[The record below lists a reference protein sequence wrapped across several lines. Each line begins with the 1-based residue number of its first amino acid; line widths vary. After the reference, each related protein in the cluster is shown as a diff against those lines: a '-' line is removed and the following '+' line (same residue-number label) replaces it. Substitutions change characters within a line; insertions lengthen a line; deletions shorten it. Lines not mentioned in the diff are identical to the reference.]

1 MITTNFLVL
10 LLGLVFLVK
19 GSDYFVKA
27 ASTIAKKLGVSEF
40 VIGLTL
46 VAIGT
51 SIPELASSIVA
62 SIQQASGIVI
72 GNVVGSN
79 IVNIGLIV
87 GIAAFLSPMKTE
99 VEMLKRDGYIMLFS
113 AVLFFVFALNGEL
126 SIIESG
132 IFVLLYIAYVFFLFE
147 EGEIYG
153 GKPYFKEFLKYFVK
167 FKYINSAMQKIN
179 GTNHNKNSDS
189 GNGNGNGNG
198 NSRIEGGFGKDI
210 FTLVLSCAAIVI
222 GAKYFVEES
231 IFFAELLGVPDTIIG
246 TTLVA
251 VGTSLPEL
259 VVTVSAA
266 RKGYGSIAL
275 GNIIGSN
282 ITNVFLILGLS
293 GLLYPIAVAEI
304 SLFFTTPVMIVIS
317 LILLVFISTGW
328 EIKRWEGAVMMAFYA
343 AFLVVLFYI

>member
-1 MITTNFLVL
+1 MITMNFLIL

-46 VAIGT
+46 VAVGT

-72 GNVVGSN
+72 GNIVGSN

-87 GIAAFLSPMKTE
+87 GVAAFLSPMKTE
-99 VEMLKRDGYIMLFS
+99 IEMLKRDGYIMLFA

-126 SIIESG
+126 SMIESG
-132 IFVLLYIAYVFFLFE
+132 IFVLLYVAYVFFLFE
-147 EGEIYG
+147 EAEKYE
-153 GKPYFKEFLKYFVK
+153 GKLHFKEFITYFFK
-167 FKYINSAMQKIN
+167 FKYINSAVQKIN
-179 GTNHNKNSDS
+179 GNRNRGSES
-189 GNGNGNGNG
+189 GNENG
-198 NSRIEGGFGKDI
+198 RLEGGFRKDI
-210 FTLVLSCAAIVI
+210 LTLVLSCAAIVI
-222 GAKYFVEES
+222 GAKYFVDES

-282 ITNVFLILGLS
+282 ITNIFMILGLS

-304 SLFFTTPVMIVIS
+304 SLFFTTPVMIIIS

-328 EIKRWEGAVMMAFYA
+328 EIKKWEGIALMAFYA

>member
-1 MITTNFLVL
+1 MITMNFLIL

-27 ASTIAKKLGVSEF
+27 ASTIAKKFGVSEF

-46 VAIGT
+46 VAVGT

-72 GNVVGSN
+72 GNIVGSN

-87 GIAAFLSPMKTE
+87 GVAAFISPMKTE
-99 VEMLKRDGYIMLFS
+99 VEMLKRDGYIMLFA

-126 SIIESG
+126 SLIESG
-132 IFVLLYIAYVFFLFE
+132 LFVLLYIAYVFFLFE
-147 EGEIYG
+147 EGEIYEE
-153 GKPYFKEFLKYFVK
+153 KLYFKEFLKYFVK
-167 FKYINSAMQKIN
+167 FKYINSARQKIN
-179 GTNHNKNSDS
+179 GTKHNRDSDS
-189 GNGNGNGNG
+189 ENGNGNG
-198 NSRIEGGFGKDI
+198 RIDGGFAKDI

-231 IFFAELLGVPDTIIG
+231 IFFAELFGVPDTIIG

-266 RKGYGSIAL
+266 RQGYGSIAL

-282 ITNVFLILGLS
+282 ITNIFLILGLS
-293 GLLYPIAVAEI
+293 GLLYPISVAEI

-328 EIKRWEGAVMMAFYA
+328 EIKKWEGIALMVFYA
-343 AFLVVLFYI
+343 TFLILLFWMG

>member
-1 MITTNFLVL
+1 MITMNFLIL

-46 VAIGT
+46 VAVGT

-72 GNVVGSN
+72 GNIVGSN

-87 GIAAFLSPMKTE
+87 GVAAFLSPMKTE
-99 VEMLKRDGYIMLFS
+99 VEMLKRDGYIMLFA

-126 SIIESG
+126 SMIESG
-132 IFVLLYIAYVFFLFE
+132 IFVLLYVAYVFFLFE
-147 EGEIYG
+147 EAEKYE
-153 GKPYFKEFLKYFVK
+153 GKLHFKEFITYFFK
-167 FKYINSAMQKIN
+167 FKYINSAVQKIN
-179 GTNHNKNSDS
+179 GNRNRKSGS
-189 GNGNGNGNG
+189 GNENG
-198 NSRIEGGFGKDI
+198 RLEGGFGKDI
-210 FTLVLSCAAIVI
+210 LTLVLSCTAIVI
-222 GAKYFVEES
+222 GAKYFVDES
-231 IFFAELLGVPDTIIG
+231 IFFAELFGVPDTIIG

-282 ITNVFLILGLS
+282 ITNIFMILGLS

-304 SLFFTTPVMIVIS
+304 SLFFTTPVMIIIS

-328 EIKRWEGAVMMAFYA
+328 EIKKWEGIALMAFYA

>member
-1 MITTNFLVL
+1 MITVNFLIL

-19 GSDYFVKA
+19 GSDYFVKS

-51 SIPELASSIVA
+51 SIPELASSIAA

-79 IVNIGLIV
+79 IANVGLIV
-87 GIAAFLSPMKTE
+87 GVAALLSPMKTE
-99 VEMLKRDGYIMLFS
+99 IDMLKRDGYIMLFS
-113 AVLFFVFALNGEL
+113 AVLFFVFAFNREL
-126 SIIESG
+126 SMLEAG
-132 IFVLLYIAYVFFLFE
+132 LFVLLYIAYVFFLFE
-147 EGEIYG
+147 EAEKYE
-153 GKPYFKEFLKYFVK
+153 GKLHFKEFITYFFK
-167 FKYINSAMQKIN
+167 FKYINSAMQKLN
-179 GTNHNKNSDS
+179 GNRNRNSDSDRNSDS
-189 GNGNGNGNG
+189 GNGNE
-198 NSRIEGGFGKDI
+198 RLEGGFAKDI

-231 IFFAELLGVPDTIIG
+231 IFFAELLGIPDTVIG

-266 RKGYGSIAL
+266 RQGYGSIAL
-275 GNIIGSN
+275 GNVIGSN
-282 ITNVFLILGLS
+282 ITNIFLILGLS
-293 GLLYPIAVAEI
+293 GLFYPLSVAEM
-304 SLFFTTPVMIVIS
+304 SLFFTTPVMIAIS
-317 LILLVFISTGW
+317 LILLIFISTGW
-328 EIKRWEGAVMMAFYA
+328 EIKRWEGVVLMMFYV

>member
-1 MITTNFLVL
+1 MITMNFLIL

-46 VAIGT
+46 VAVGT

-87 GIAAFLSPMKTE
+87 GLAAFLSPMKTE

-167 FKYINSAMQKIN
+167 FKYINSAMKKLN
-179 GTNHNKNSDS
+179 GTNNNKSSDS
-189 GNGNGNGNG
+189 ENGNGNG
-198 NSRIEGGFGKDI
+198 RIEGGFAKDI

-328 EIKRWEGAVMMAFYA
+328 EIKRWEGVAMMAFYA

>member
-1 MITTNFLVL
+1 MITMNFLIL

-46 VAIGT
+46 VAVGT
-51 SIPELASSIVA
+51 SIPELASSIAA

-72 GNVVGSN
+72 GNIVGSN

-87 GIAAFLSPMKTE
+87 GVAAFLSPMKTE
-99 VEMLKRDGYIMLFS
+99 VEMLKRDGYIMLFA

-126 SIIESG
+126 SMIESG
-132 IFVLLYIAYVFFLFE
+132 LFVLLYIAYVFFLFE
-147 EGEIYG
+147 EAEKYE
-153 GKPYFKEFLKYFVK
+153 GKLHFKEFITYFFK
-167 FKYINSAMQKIN
+167 FKYISSARQKLNGANRNRNS
-179 GTNHNKNSDS
+179 GSV
-189 GNGNGNGNG
+189 NGNGLL
-198 NSRIEGGFGKDI
+198 EGGFAKDLL
-210 FTLVLSCAAIVI
+210 TLVLSCAAIVI

-231 IFFAELLGVPDTIIG
+231 IFFAELFGIPDTIIG

-266 RKGYGSIAL
+266 RQGYGSIAL
-275 GNIIGSN
+275 GNVIGSN
-282 ITNVFLILGLS
+282 VTNIFLILGLS
-293 GLLYPIAVAEI
+293 GLLYPIPVAEI

-328 EIKRWEGAVMMAFYA
+328 EIKRWEGVALMVFYA

>member
-10 LLGLVFLVK
+10 LFGLVFLVK

-27 ASTIAKKLGVSEF
+27 SSTIAKKLGVSEF

-46 VAIGT
+46 VAVGT
-51 SIPELASSIVA
+51 SIPELASSIAA

-87 GIAAFLSPMKTE
+87 GIAAFISPMKTE
-99 VEMLKRDGYIMLFS
+99 IEMLKRDGYIMLFA
-113 AVLFFVFALNGEL
+113 AVLFFVFALNREL
-126 SIIESG
+126 SMIESG
-132 IFVLLYIAYVFFLFE
+132 IFVLLYIAYIFFLFE
-147 EGEIYG
+147 EAEKYE
-153 GKPYFKEFLKYFVK
+153 GKLHFKEFITYFFK
-167 FKYINSAMQKIN
+167 FKYINSARQKIN
-179 GTNHNKNSDS
+179 GANRDRDS
-189 GNGNGNGNG
+189 GSENGNA
-198 NSRIEGGFGKDI
+198 RIEGGFTKDI

-222 GAKYFVEES
+222 GARYFVEES
-231 IFFAELLGVPDTIIG
+231 IFFAELFGIPDTLIG

-266 RKGYGSIAL
+266 RQGYGSIAL

-282 ITNVFLILGLS
+282 ITNIFLILGLS
-293 GLLYPIAVAEI
+293 GLLYPVSVAEI

-328 EIKRWEGAVMMAFYA
+328 EIKRWEGIALMVFYA
-343 AFLVVLFYI
+343 AFLLVLFEMS

>member
-1 MITTNFLVL
+1 MIITNILIL
-10 LLGLVFLVK
+10 LFGLVFLVK
-19 GSDYFVKA
+19 GSDYFVKS
-27 ASTIAKKLGVSEF
+27 ASTIAKKLGISEF

-46 VAIGT
+46 VAVGT
-51 SIPELASSIVA
+51 SIPELASSIAA

-87 GIAAFLSPMKTE
+87 GLAAFLSPMRTE
-99 VEMLKRDGYIMLFS
+99 IEMLKRDGYIMLFS
-113 AVLFFVFALNGEL
+113 AVLFFIFALNGEL

-132 IFVLLYIAYVFFLFE
+132 LFVLLYIAYVFFLFE
-147 EGEIYG
+147 EAEKYE
-153 GKPYFKEFLKYFVK
+153 GKLHFKEFITYFFK
-167 FKYINSAMQKIN
+167 FKYINSARQKLNGIN
-179 GTNHNKNSDS
+179 RNKDS
-189 GNGNGNGNG
+189 GSENGNGKL
-198 NSRIEGGFGKDI
+198 EGGFTKDI
-210 FTLVLSCAAIVI
+210 LTLVLSCAAIVI

-266 RKGYGSIAL
+266 RQGYGNIAL
-275 GNIIGSN
+275 GNVIGSN
-282 ITNVFLILGLS
+282 ITNIFLILGLS

-304 SLFFTTPVMIVIS
+304 SLLFTTPVMIFIS
-317 LILLVFISTGW
+317 LILLIFISTGW
-328 EIKRWEGAVMMAFYA
+328 EIKRWEGIALMVLYA
-343 AFLVVLFYI
+343 AFLLVLLGMN

>member
-1 MITTNFLVL
+1 MITMNFLIL
-10 LLGLVFLVK
+10 LFGLVFLVK

-27 ASTIAKKLGVSEF
+27 ASTIAKKFGVSEF

-46 VAIGT
+46 VAVGT

-72 GNVVGSN
+72 GNIVGSN

-87 GIAAFLSPMKTE
+87 GVAAFLSPMKTE
-99 VEMLKRDGYIMLFS
+99 VEMLKRDGYIMLFA

-126 SIIESG
+126 SMIESG

-147 EGEIYG
+147 EAEKYE
-153 GKPYFKEFLKYFVK
+153 GKLHFKEFIKYFFK
-167 FKYINSAMQKIN
+167 FKYINSARQKLN
-179 GTNHNKNSDS
+179 GANRNRNPE
-189 GNGNGNGNG
+189 NGNGNG
-198 NSRIEGGFGKDI
+198 RLEGGFAKDI
-210 FTLVLSCAAIVI
+210 LTLVLSCAAIVI
-222 GAKYFVEES
+222 GAKYFVDES
-231 IFFAELLGVPDTIIG
+231 IFFAELLGIPDTIIG

-266 RKGYGSIAL
+266 RQGYGSIAL

-282 ITNVFLILGLS
+282 ITNIFLILGLS
-293 GLLYPIAVAEI
+293 GLLYPISVAEI

-328 EIKRWEGAVMMAFYA
+328 EIKKWEGIALMAFYA

>member
-1 MITTNFLVL
+1 MITVNFLIL
-10 LLGLVFLVK
+10 LLGMVFLVK
-19 GSDYFVKA
+19 GSDYFVKS

-51 SIPELASSIVA
+51 SIPELASSVAA

-79 IVNIGLIV
+79 IANIGLIV
-87 GIAAFLSPMKTE
+87 GVAAFLSPIKTE
-99 VEMLKRDGYIMLFS
+99 IDMLKRDGYIMLFS
-113 AVLFFVFALNGEL
+113 TLLFFVFAFNREL
-126 SIIESG
+126 SILEAG
-132 IFVLLYIAYVFFLFE
+132 LFVLLYIAYVFFLFE
-147 EGEIYG
+147 EAEKYE
-153 GKPYFKEFLKYFVK
+153 GKLHFKEFITYFFK
-167 FKYINSAMQKIN
+167 FKYISSAVQKLNGNLNRNSE
-179 GTNHNKNSDS
+179 S
-189 GNGNGNGNG
+189 GNGNEQL
-198 NSRIEGGFGKDI
+198 EGGFAKDI

-222 GAKYFVEES
+222 GAKYFVQES

-266 RKGYGSIAL
+266 RRGYGSIAL
-275 GNIIGSN
+275 GNVIGSN
-282 ITNVFLILGLS
+282 ITNIFLILGLS
-293 GLLYPIAVAEI
+293 GLLYPISVAEI
-304 SLFFTTPVMIVIS
+304 SLFFTTPVMMAIS

-328 EIKRWEGAVMMAFYA
+328 EIKKWEGVALMVFYA
-343 AFLVVLFYI
+343 AFIVVLFYI

>member
-1 MITTNFLVL
+1 MITVNFFVL

-46 VAIGT
+46 VAVGT
-51 SIPELASSIVA
+51 SIPELASSIAA

-72 GNVVGSN
+72 GNIVGSN

-87 GIAAFLSPMKTE
+87 GVAAFLSPMKTE

-113 AVLFFVFALNGEL
+113 AVLFFVFALNREL
-126 SIIESG
+126 SMIESG
-132 IFVLLYIAYVFFLFE
+132 FFVLLYIAYVFFLFE
-147 EGEIYG
+147 EAEKYE
-153 GKPYFKEFLKYFVK
+153 GKLHFKEFITYFFK
-167 FKYINSAMQKIN
+167 FKYINSARQKLN
-179 GTNHNKNSDS
+179 GANRNRNSES
-189 GNGNGNGNG
+189 GNGNG
-198 NSRIEGGFGKDI
+198 RLDGGFAKDI
-210 FTLVLSCAAIVI
+210 LTLVLSCTAIVI
-222 GAKYFVEES
+222 GANYFVEES
-231 IFFAELLGVPDTIIG
+231 IFFAELFGVPDTIIG

-275 GNIIGSN
+275 GNVIGSN
-282 ITNVFLILGLS
+282 ITNIFLILGLS
-293 GLLYPIAVAEI
+293 GLLYPISVAEI

-317 LILLVFISTGW
+317 LILLIFISTGW
-328 EIKRWEGAVMMAFYA
+328 EIKRWEGVALMVFYA
-343 AFLVVLFYI
+343 AFLILLFWMNR

>member
-1 MITTNFLVL
+1 MITMNFLIL

-46 VAIGT
+46 VAVGT

-72 GNVVGSN
+72 GNIVGSN

-87 GIAAFLSPMKTE
+87 GVAAFISPMKTE
-99 VEMLKRDGYIMLFS
+99 VEMLKRDGYIMLFA

-126 SIIESG
+126 SMLESG

-147 EGEIYG
+147 EAEKYE
-153 GKPYFKEFLKYFVK
+153 GKLHFKEFITYFFK
-167 FKYINSAMQKIN
+167 FKYINSAVQKIN
-179 GTNHNKNSDS
+179 GNRNRGSES
-189 GNGNGNGNG
+189 GNGNG
-198 NSRIEGGFGKDI
+198 RLEGGFGKDI
-210 FTLVLSCAAIVI
+210 LTLVLSCTAIVI

-231 IFFAELLGVPDTIIG
+231 IFFAELFGVPDTIIG

-251 VGTSLPEL
+251 IGTSLPEL

-266 RKGYGSIAL
+266 RQGYGSIAL

-282 ITNVFLILGLS
+282 ITNIFMILGLS
-293 GLLYPIAVAEI
+293 GLLYPIAITEI
-304 SLFFTTPVMIVIS
+304 SLFFTTPVMIIIS

-328 EIKRWEGAVMMAFYA
+328 EIKKWEGIALMAFYA
-343 AFLVVLFYI
+343 AFLAVLFYI

>member
-1 MITTNFLVL
+1 MITMNFLVL

-46 VAIGT
+46 VAVGT

-72 GNVVGSN
+72 GNIVGSN

-87 GIAAFLSPMKTE
+87 GVAAFLSPMKTE
-99 VEMLKRDGYIMLFS
+99 IEMLKRDGYIMLFA
-113 AVLFFVFALNGEL
+113 AVLFFVFALDREL
-126 SIIESG
+126 SMIESG
-132 IFVLLYIAYVFFLFE
+132 IFILLYIAYVFFLFE
-147 EGEIYG
+147 EAEKYE
-153 GKPYFKEFLKYFVK
+153 GKLHFKEFVTYFFK
-167 FKYINSAMQKIN
+167 FKYINSAVQKIN
-179 GTNHNKNSDS
+179 GNRNKNSES
-189 GNGNGNGNG
+189 GNGNG
-198 NSRIEGGFGKDI
+198 RLEGGFGKDI
-210 FTLVLSCAAIVI
+210 LTLMLSCAAIVI
-222 GAKYFVEES
+222 GAKYFVDES

-266 RKGYGSIAL
+266 RQGYGSIAL

-282 ITNVFLILGLS
+282 ITNIFMILGLS

-317 LILLVFISTGW
+317 VILLVFISTGW
-328 EIKRWEGAVMMAFYA
+328 EIKKWEGVALMAFYA

>member
-1 MITTNFLVL
+1 MITVNFLIL

-19 GSDYFVKA
+19 GSDYFVKS

-51 SIPELASSIVA
+51 SIPELASSIAA

-72 GNVVGSN
+72 GNIVGSN
-79 IVNIGLIV
+79 IANIGLIV
-87 GIAAFLSPMKTE
+87 GVAAFLSPIKTE
-99 VEMLKRDGYIMLFS
+99 IDMLKRDGYIMLFS
-113 AVLFFVFALNGEL
+113 ALLFFVFAFNREL
-126 SIIESG
+126 SIIEAG
-132 IFVLLYIAYVFFLFE
+132 LFVLLYIAYVFFLFE
-147 EGEIYG
+147 EAEKYE
-153 GKPYFKEFLKYFVK
+153 GKLHFKEFITYFFK
-167 FKYINSAMQKIN
+167 FKYISSAVQKLNGNLNRNSKSDR
-179 GTNHNKNSDS
+179 NSES
-189 GNGNGNGNG
+189 GNVNE
-198 NSRIEGGFGKDI
+198 RPEGGFAKDI

-222 GAKYFVEES
+222 GAKYFVQES

-266 RKGYGSIAL
+266 RQGYGSIAL
-275 GNIIGSN
+275 GNVIGSN
-282 ITNVFLILGLS
+282 ITNIFLILGLS
-293 GLLYPIAVAEI
+293 GVLYPISVAEI
-304 SLFFTTPVMIVIS
+304 SLSFTIPVMIVIS
-317 LILLVFISTGW
+317 LILLAFISTGW
-328 EIKRWEGAVMMAFYA
+328 EIKRWEGVALMVFYA

>member
-1 MITTNFLVL
+1 MITMNFLVL

-46 VAIGT
+46 VAVGT
-51 SIPELASSIVA
+51 SIPELASSIIA

-72 GNVVGSN
+72 GNIVGSN

-87 GIAAFLSPMKTE
+87 GVAAFLSPMKTE
-99 VEMLKRDGYIMLFS
+99 VEMLKRDGYIMLFA

-126 SIIESG
+126 SMIESG
-132 IFVLLYIAYVFFLFE
+132 IFVLLYVAYVFFLFE
-147 EGEIYG
+147 EAEKYE
-153 GKPYFKEFLKYFVK
+153 GKLHFKEFITYFFK
-167 FKYINSAMQKIN
+167 FKYINSAVQKIN
-179 GTNHNKNSDS
+179 GNRNRNSES
-189 GNGNGNGNG
+189 GNGNG
-198 NSRIEGGFGKDI
+198 RLEGGFGKDI
-210 FTLVLSCAAIVI
+210 LTLLLSCTAIVI
-222 GAKYFVEES
+222 GAKYFVDES
-231 IFFAELLGVPDTIIG
+231 IFFAELFGVPDTIIG

-282 ITNVFLILGLS
+282 ITNIFMILGLS

-304 SLFFTTPVMIVIS
+304 SLFFTTPVMIIIS

-328 EIKRWEGAVMMAFYA
+328 EIKKWEGIALMAFYA
-343 AFLVVLFYI
+343 AFLIVLFYI

>member
-1 MITTNFLVL
+1 MITMNFLIL

-40 VIGLTL
+40 IIGLTL
-46 VAIGT
+46 VAVGT
-51 SIPELASSIVA
+51 SIPELASSMVA
-62 SIQQASGIVI
+62 SIQHASGIVI

-87 GIAAFLSPMKTE
+87 GLAAFLSPMKTE

-113 AVLFFVFALNGEL
+113 SVLFFVFALNGEL

-179 GTNHNKNSDS
+179 GANRNRTS
-189 GNGNGNGNG
+189 GSENGNG
-198 NSRIEGGFGKDI
+198 RLEGGFAKDI

-328 EIKRWEGAVMMAFYA
+328 EIKRWEGVAMMAFYA
-343 AFLVVLFYI
+343 AFLVMLFWIS

>member
-1 MITTNFLVL
+1 MITMNFLIL

-46 VAIGT
+46 VAVGT

-87 GIAAFLSPMKTE
+87 GLAAFLSPMKTE

-189 GNGNGNGNG
+189 GNGNG
-198 NSRIEGGFGKDI
+198 RIEGGFGKDI

-328 EIKRWEGAVMMAFYA
+328 EIKRWEGVAMMAFYA

>member
-10 LLGLVFLVK
+10 LFGLVFLVK

-27 ASTIAKKLGVSEF
+27 SSTIAKKLGVSEF

-46 VAIGT
+46 VAVGT
-51 SIPELASSIVA
+51 SIPELASSIAA

-87 GIAAFLSPMKTE
+87 GVAAFISPMKTE
-99 VEMLKRDGYIMLFS
+99 IEMLKRDGYIMLFA
-113 AVLFFVFALNGEL
+113 AVLFFVFALNREL
-126 SIIESG
+126 SMIESG
-132 IFVLLYIAYVFFLFE
+132 IFVLLYIAYIFFLFE
-147 EGEIYG
+147 EAEKYE
-153 GKPYFKEFLKYFVK
+153 GKLHFKEFITYFFK
-167 FKYINSAMQKIN
+167 FKYINSARQKIN
-179 GTNHNKNSDS
+179 GENRDRDS
-189 GNGNGNGNG
+189 GSENGNA
-198 NSRIEGGFGKDI
+198 RIEGGFTKDI

-222 GAKYFVEES
+222 GARYFVEES
-231 IFFAELLGVPDTIIG
+231 IFFAELFGIPDTLIG

-266 RKGYGSIAL
+266 RQGYGSIAL

-282 ITNVFLILGLS
+282 ITNIFLILGLS
-293 GLLYPIAVAEI
+293 GLLYPLSVAEI

-328 EIKRWEGAVMMAFYA
+328 EIKRWEGIALIVFYA
-343 AFLVVLFYI
+343 AFLLVLFKMS

>member
-1 MITTNFLVL
+1 MITMNFLIL
-10 LLGLVFLVK
+10 SLGLVFLVK

-46 VAIGT
+46 VAVGT

-62 SIQQASGIVI
+62 SIQHASGIVI
-72 GNVVGSN
+72 GNIVGSN

-87 GIAAFLSPMKTE
+87 GVAAFLSPMKTE
-99 VEMLKRDGYIMLFS
+99 VEMLKRDGYIMLFA

-126 SIIESG
+126 SMLESG

-147 EGEIYG
+147 EAEKYE
-153 GKPYFKEFLKYFVK
+153 GKLHFKEFVTYFFK
-167 FKYINSAMQKIN
+167 FKYINSAVQKIN
-179 GTNHNKNSDS
+179 GNRNRKSES
-189 GNGNGNGNG
+189 GNGNG
-198 NSRIEGGFGKDI
+198 RLEGGFAKDI
-210 FTLVLSCAAIVI
+210 LTLVLSCAAIVI
-222 GAKYFVEES
+222 GAKYFVDES

-282 ITNVFLILGLS
+282 ITNIFMILGLS

-328 EIKRWEGAVMMAFYA
+328 EIKKWEGIALMAFYA
-343 AFLVVLFYI
+343 AFLAVLFYI

>member
-1 MITTNFLVL
+1 MITMNFLIL

-46 VAIGT
+46 VAVGT

-72 GNVVGSN
+72 GNIVGSN

-87 GIAAFLSPMKTE
+87 GVAAFLSPMKTE
-99 VEMLKRDGYIMLFS
+99 VEMLKRDGYIMLFA

-126 SIIESG
+126 SMIESG
-132 IFVLLYIAYVFFLFE
+132 IFVLLYVAYVFFLFE
-147 EGEIYG
+147 EAEKYE
-153 GKPYFKEFLKYFVK
+153 GKLHFKEFITYFFK
-167 FKYINSAMQKIN
+167 FKYINSAVQKIN
-179 GTNHNKNSDS
+179 GNRNRGSES
-189 GNGNGNGNG
+189 GNENG
-198 NSRIEGGFGKDI
+198 RLEGGFAKDI
-210 FTLVLSCAAIVI
+210 LTLVLSCAAIVI
-222 GAKYFVEES
+222 GAKYFVDES

-282 ITNVFLILGLS
+282 ITNIFLILGLS
-293 GLLYPIAVAEI
+293 GLLYPISVAEI

-328 EIKRWEGAVMMAFYA
+328 EIKKWEGVALMAFYA

>member
-1 MITTNFLVL
+1 MIITNILIL
-10 LLGLVFLVK
+10 LFGLVFLVK
-19 GSDYFVKA
+19 GSDYFVKS
-27 ASTIAKKLGVSEF
+27 ASTIAKKLGISEF

-46 VAIGT
+46 VAVGT
-51 SIPELASSIVA
+51 SIPELASSIAA

-87 GIAAFLSPMKTE
+87 GLAAFLSPMRTE
-99 VEMLKRDGYIMLFS
+99 IEMLKRDGYIMLFS
-113 AVLFFVFALNGEL
+113 AVLFFIFALNGEL

-132 IFVLLYIAYVFFLFE
+132 LFVLLYIAYVFFLFE
-147 EGEIYG
+147 EAEKYE
-153 GKPYFKEFLKYFVK
+153 GKLHFKEFITYFFK
-167 FKYINSAMQKIN
+167 FKYINSARQKLNGIN
-179 GTNHNKNSDS
+179 RNKDS
-189 GNGNGNGNG
+189 GSENGNGNGKL
-198 NSRIEGGFGKDI
+198 EGGFTKDI
-210 FTLVLSCAAIVI
+210 LTLVLSCAAIVI

-266 RKGYGSIAL
+266 RQGYGNIAL
-275 GNIIGSN
+275 GNVIGSN
-282 ITNVFLILGLS
+282 ITNIFLILGLS

-304 SLFFTTPVMIVIS
+304 SLLFTTPVMIFIS
-317 LILLVFISTGW
+317 LILLIFISTGW
-328 EIKRWEGAVMMAFYA
+328 EIKRWEGIALMVLYA
-343 AFLVVLFYI
+343 AFLLVLLGMN

>member
-1 MITTNFLVL
+1 MITMNFLIL

-27 ASTIAKKLGVSEF
+27 ASTIAKKFGVSEF

-46 VAIGT
+46 VAVGT

-72 GNVVGSN
+72 GNIVGSN

-87 GIAAFLSPMKTE
+87 GVAAFLSPMKTE
-99 VEMLKRDGYIMLFS
+99 VEMLKRDGYIMLFA

-126 SIIESG
+126 SMIESG

-147 EGEIYG
+147 EAEKYE
-153 GKPYFKEFLKYFVK
+153 GKLHFKEFITYFFK
-167 FKYINSAMQKIN
+167 FKYINSARQKLN
-179 GTNHNKNSDS
+179 GANRNRNPE
-189 GNGNGNGNG
+189 NGNGNG
-198 NSRIEGGFGKDI
+198 RLEGGFAKDI
-210 FTLVLSCAAIVI
+210 LTLLISCAAIVI

-231 IFFAELLGVPDTIIG
+231 IFFAELFGVPDTIIG

-266 RKGYGSIAL
+266 RQGYGSIAL

-282 ITNVFLILGLS
+282 ITNIFLILGLS
-293 GLLYPIAVAEI
+293 GLLYPISVAEI

-328 EIKRWEGAVMMAFYA
+328 EIKRWEGIALMAFYA
-343 AFLVVLFYI
+343 AFLVVLLYI